1 MGVVEAVLAVIGL
14 VTLIA
19 LIVGWRAS
27 RLPDLPPAEPDLAAP
42 YREGLHTAVRL
53 QTAAQDL
60 ERELYA
66 EAMRQATAEPGGEA

>member
-1 MGVVEAVLAVIGL
+1 MGVVEAVLAVVGL
-14 VTLIA
+14 ITLIA
-19 LIVGWRAS
+19 VIVGWRAS
-27 RLPDLPPAEPDLAAP
+27 RLPDTPRAEPDLAAP

-66 EAMRQATAEPGGEA
+66 EAIRQAQDDSGGRP